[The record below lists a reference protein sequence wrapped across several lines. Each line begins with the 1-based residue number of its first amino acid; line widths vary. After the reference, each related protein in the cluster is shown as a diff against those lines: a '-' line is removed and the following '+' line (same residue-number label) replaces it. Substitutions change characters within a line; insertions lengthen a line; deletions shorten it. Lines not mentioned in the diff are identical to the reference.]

1 MSQSRRK
8 YEDVKVGDALG
19 PQEIF
24 LSKDQVRAYART
36 TGMWVPRF
44 ADDEG
49 ARKEGL
55 PGMITPGNMS
65 LALLS
70 KLVTDWLGSSDARLV
85 RVGTTYRQ
93 PVLPDHTIILQ
104 GFVTHTNDAERTADM
119 DIWIENEDSERLVIG
134 TATVQFGKSNVQE

>member
-1 MSQSRRK
+1 MAQAQKNYS
-8 YEDVKVGDALG
+8 DVKIGDALG
-19 PQEIF
+19 PQEMF
-24 LSKDQVRAYART
+24 LSKDQVRAYAKT

-44 ADDEG
+44 TDDEG

-70 KLVTDWLGSSDARLV
+70 KLVTDWIGSSDAKLT

-93 PVLPDHTIILQ
+93 PVLPDQTIVLQ
-104 GFVTHTNDAERTADM
+104 GFITHTNDQERTAEM
-119 DIWIENEDSERLVIG
+119 DIWIENEEADKLVIG
-134 TATVQFGKSNVQE
+134 TATVQFAK

>member
-1 MSQSRRK
+1 MPQSQRN
-8 YEDVKVGDALG
+8 YEDVKIGDALG
-19 PQEIF
+19 PEEFF

-44 ADDEG
+44 TDDDG

-70 KLVTDWLGSSDARLV
+70 KLVTDWIGAGDAQLA

-93 PVLPDHTIILQ
+93 PVLPDHTIVLQ
-104 GFVTHTNDAERTADM
+104 GFVTDTNDAARTAEM
-119 DIWIENEDSERLVIG
+119 DIWIENEEAERLVIG
-134 TATVQFGKSNVQE
+134 TATVQFAKP

>member
-1 MSQSRRK
+1 MTQSQRI
-8 YEDVKVGDALG
+8 YHEVKIGDALG
-19 PQEIF
+19 PEEMY
-24 LSKDQVRAYART
+24 LSKDQVRAYAQT

-44 ADDEG
+44 TDDEG

-70 KLVTDWLGSSDARLV
+70 KLVTDWIGASDAKLV

-93 PVLPDHTIILQ
+93 PVLPDHRIVLQ
-104 GFVTHTNDAERTADM
+104 GFVTHTNDAEQTAEM
-119 DIWIENEDSERLVIG
+119 DIWIESEDAERLVIG
-134 TATVQFGKSNVQE
+134 TATVQFSK

>member
-1 MSQSRRK
+1 MPQPQRN
-8 YEDVKVGDALG
+8 YDDVKIGDALG
-19 PQEIF
+19 PEEMF

-44 ADDEG
+44 TDDEG

-70 KLVTDWLGSSDARLV
+70 KLVTDWIGASDAKLV

-93 PVLPDHTIILQ
+93 PVLPDHTIVLQ
-104 GFVTHTNDAERTADM
+104 GFVTHTTDSERTAEM
-119 DIWIENEDSERLVIG
+119 DIWIENDDAERLVIG
-134 TATVQFGKSNVQE
+134 TASVRFAKS

>member
-1 MSQSRRK
+1 MPERQIC
-8 YEDVKVGDALG
+8 YQDVQIGDALG
-19 PQEIF
+19 PQELF

-44 ADDEG
+44 TDDEG

-70 KLVTDWLGSSDARLV
+70 KLVTDWIGESNAKLV
-85 RVGTTYRQ
+85 RLGTTYRQ
-93 PVLPDHTIILQ
+93 PVIPDHTIVLQ
-104 GFVTHTNDAERTADM
+104 GFVTHTDDAERTAEM
-119 DIWIENEDSERLVIG
+119 DIWIEDEDTERLVIG
-134 TATVQFGKSNVQE
+134 TATVKFAE

>member
-1 MSQSRRK
+1 MPQPQRT
-8 YEDVKVGDALG
+8 YHDVKIGDPLG
-19 PQEIF
+19 PQEML

-44 ADDEG
+44 TDDEG

-70 KLVTDWLGSSDARLV
+70 KLVTDWAGASDARLV

-93 PVLPDHTIILQ
+93 PVLPDQTIVLQ
-104 GFVTHTNDAERTADM
+104 GFVTHTNDAERTAEM
-119 DIWIENEDSERLVIG
+119 DIWIENEEAERLVIG
-134 TATVQFGKSNVQE
+134 TATVQFAK

>member
-1 MSQSRRK
+1 MLAPLECGSR
-8 YEDVKVGDALG
+8 AS
-19 PQEIF
+19 P
-24 LSKDQVRAYART
+24 T
-36 TGMWVPRF
+36 TRG
-44 ADDEG
+44 
-49 ARKEGL
+49 RKEGL

-104 GFVTHTNDAERTADM
+104 GFVTHTNDADRTADM
-119 DIWIENEDSERLVIG
+119 DIWIENEEAERLVIG
-134 TATVQFGKSNVQE
+134 TATVQFGKS